1 MAPRKQVEIIT
12 DLEDQADFEKRVL
25 FGDQLAI
32 VDAYP
37 KWTGPVKAVKNLFK
51 QIKIDLGNDKL
62 LGFFTAC
69 IDSTSQLEPYANTI
83 PEPLFLIYSGGE
95 LVYRQRGCNAPL
107 LEKKITEFLKLEHKI
122 AESEENEAEETI
134 IRKAIPNME
143 GEEYSRLS
151 AIPDTAKLPIS
162 QLPSRSHTPA
172 VAKTEKTF
180 AILKP
185 GCLELKNE
193 ILEKLEEF
201 DINLFTYREETLTEE
216 QVKELFF
223 DAEGE
228 DYFNELTEYM
238 TSDVSCLMVLE
249 TEEGSDLAAKFCEI
263 VGSDDIEL
271 AKENNPDSLRAIY
284 AENSIKSTIHAS
296 KSKEAASR
304 ELALFF
310 PNETESENTI
320 GLVRPGILSQFG
332 DEIEK
337 AIKSAGFVI
346 ADKTEILLSK
356 EQTEEYYKS
365 HEGKDY
371 FEPLVSIM
379 SGGPCHAFLLSS
391 ANAIKKWRGQL
402 GPVIV
407 NDETRD
413 EHPNSLRV
421 KFQTS
426 SSVNS
431 LHGSSTVEE
440 FHADLAMFF
449 PELEKQMEEIKEE
462 EEKEEQNDQENLDG

>member
-1 MAPRKQVEIIT
+1 MGMAPRKQVEIIT
-12 DLEDQADFEKRVL
+12 HIEDQADFEKRVI

-37 KWTGPVKAVKNLFK
+37 KWTGPVKAVQNLFK

-69 IDSTSQLEPYANTI
+69 IDSTLQLEPYANTI

-122 AESEENEAEETI
+122 VESEENENEENI
-134 IRKAIPNME
+134 PRKAIPNME

-162 QLPSRSHTPA
+162 TMPSRSHTPA
-172 VAKTEKTF
+172 IVKTEKTF

-185 GCLELKNE
+185 GCLEMKKE
-193 ILEKLEEF
+193 ILEKLEEK
-201 DINLFTYREETLTEE
+201 DIKLFTYREEILTEE
-216 QVKELFF
+216 QIRELYF
-223 DAEGE
+223 ETENE
-228 DYFNELTEYM
+228 DSFPELLEYL

-249 TEEGSDLAAKFCEI
+249 AEEGSDLAAKFCEI
-263 VGSDDIEL
+263 VGP
-271 AKENNPDSLRAIY
+271 ENSEDHPESLRAVFG
-284 AENSIKSTIHAS
+284 EGLKIHAS
-296 KSKEAASR
+296 SSKSNAMR

-310 PNETESENTI
+310 PDETGPEQTI
-320 GLVRPGILSQFG
+320 ALIRPGVLDQYG
-332 DEIEK
+332 DEIEME
-337 AIKSAGFVI
+337 IKKHGFVI
-346 ADKTEILLSK
+346 QGKKGITLTK

-379 SGGPCHAFLLSS
+379 SGGECTAFLLLSDD
-391 ANAIKKWRGQL
+391 AIKRWRNRL

-407 NDETRD
+407 NDETKD

-440 FHADLAMFF
+440 FQEDMKMFF
-449 PELEKQMEEIKEE
+449 PELIEE
-462 EEKEEQNDQENLDG
+462 EVTE